1 MRATRTSAPSRP
13 RGFGSVTSG
22 RRHRLFSQSTM
33 PCELVVRAE
42 RARMQRPK
50 RLGGDT
56 KERRGAPRPRGRER
70 TPRPSINRHLP
81 RGQASNSVRANPPPR
96 TAATGI
102 TRPQIVACPCNCT
115 ARIPRATA
123 TLHAHARRPVGQQL
137 NEGAHQNYFLRGL
150 SRPSLAPAPLEVG
163 CCLPATPPSA
173 GDPPPI
179 QASADAS
186 TDGCRS
192 VGQEGH
198 ERRPLRRAPTGWNSC
213 PATDAVVV
221 GGGLAVAGSTRRQP
235 QRHENK
241 SDGRVR
247 RELSEIRGSC
257 SCRAGHSRHLGA
269 SQWLDGQ
276 GNQHKERETT
286 RQWEPACK

>member
-1 MRATRTSAPSRP
+1 M
-13 RGFGSVTSG
+13 
-22 RRHRLFSQSTM
+22 RHRFFSQSRM

-102 TRPQIVACPCNCT
+102 TRPQIVACPCCCT

-137 NEGAHQNYFLRGL
+137 NEGAHRNYLLRGL
-150 SRPSLAPAPLEVG
+150 SRPSLAPAPLEWVAA
-163 CCLPATPPSA
+163 C
-173 GDPPPI
+173 PPPHPPRV
-179 QASADAS
+179 
-186 TDGCRS
+186 T
-192 VGQEGH
+192 
-198 ERRPLRRAPTGWNSC
+198 RRPSKHPRMHRPMAVAVWARRAMKEG
-213 PATDAVVV
+213 
-221 GGGLAVAGSTRRQP
+221 R
-235 QRHENK
+235 
-241 SDGRVR
+241 SDEHR
-247 RELSEIRGSC
+247 
-257 SCRAGHSRHLGA
+257 RAGTRVPPRTLWLWVGALRWRGRRDATSR
-269 SQWLDGQ
+269 
-276 GNQHKERETT
+276 
-286 RQWEPACK
+286 